1 MVSDK
6 YQAQQ
11 SLIHDVS
18 SRFNIKIGD
27 IVPYTN
33 TRSNIKHATITEF
46 VKTEAKNPIW
56 FRGIDTITKAKVWYS
71 LHISLELQQ
80 NGY

>member
-1 MVSDK
+1 MEENKELNKSIIQDFIK
-6 YQAQQ
+6 
-11 SLIHDVS
+11 S
-18 SRFNIKIGD
+18 FNIKIGD
-27 IVPYTN
+27 VVPYTN

-71 LHISLELQQ
+71 LHISLELK
-80 NGY
+80 NKGH